1 MTTTQNYKL
10 QLYDE
15 NEVANLIEGY
25 NNSMETLD
33 AVLKK
38 LQDDVDS
45 VSVSQLA
52 AQLQSLSDGSIGVK
66 PTTP

>member
-25 NNSMETLD
+25 NHSMETLD
-33 AVLKK
+33 VVLKK